1 MVEQQWDRKPD
12 VCLSECLTEADTF
25 ATHKWCES
33 QWVSGLTICRFCPLV
48 VLILKVES
56 FRLKLRWLR
65 PLVRVVVNSVECD
78 YDPLTS
84 FKVNLE
90 IFGANGGILA
100 KSLGYREGSW
110 GLNPQNFVVDLLKV
124 IKLHY
129 SVVVV
134 VIKNII

>member
-100 KSLGYREGSW
+100 KSLVQRRKLGAQSSELRCRLVEGNQTPLQCRSRS
-110 GLNPQNFVVDLLKV
+110 
-124 IKLHY
+124 H
-129 SVVVV
+129 
-134 VIKNII
+134 